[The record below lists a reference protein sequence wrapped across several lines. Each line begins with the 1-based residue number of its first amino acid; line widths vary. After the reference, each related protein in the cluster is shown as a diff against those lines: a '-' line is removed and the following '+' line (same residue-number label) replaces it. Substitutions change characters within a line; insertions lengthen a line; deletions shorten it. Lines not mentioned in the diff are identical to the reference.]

1 MRFTLIG
8 FGEVGSLVGAL
19 INTTFK
25 NVRINVVNT
34 QIEKSGRI
42 LDLEHAAA
50 VHNNVITHNDSS
62 EFKNADFVV
71 YSAGFSNAH
80 GQTRNAVALK
90 NKELVFSIFNG
101 INFQKHPNIIVITN
115 PVEPISFWVNQI
127 TGNSASVI
135 GTGTSLDTFR
145 LKFILAKKFNCS
157 TNEVDCFVVGEH
169 GQHMVP
175 IYSQTTIKGEPIH
188 QLCSESEL
196 DLLTE
201 ELVHSAFQIRETEKA
216 TKYGIAESTMYIL
229 NALLSNEPI
238 VIPASSDTFGV
249 WKDHLT
255 FKLPIYISLPY
266 SISKTGWEPNYV
278 AITDQEMKKLQQA
291 IDAIS
296 EQIT

>member
-19 INTTFK
+19 INTSF
-25 NVRINVVNT
+25 NNIRINVVNT
-34 QIEKSGRI
+34 QIQKSGRI

-50 VHNNVITHNDSS
+50 VHNNVITHNDPS
-62 EFKNADFVV
+62 EFEHADFVV

-80 GQTRNAVALK
+80 GQTRNTVALK
-90 NKELVFSIFNG
+90 NKELVFSIFNR
-101 INFQKHPNIIVITN
+101 INFQKRPKIIVITN
-115 PVEPISFWVNQI
+115 PVEPISFWVNHI
-127 TGNSASVI
+127 TGDSASVI

-145 LKFILAKKFNCS
+145 LKFILAKKFKCS

-188 QLCSESEL
+188 QLCSEREL
-196 DLLTE
+196 ELITD

-216 TKYGIAESTMYIL
+216 TKYGIAESTMYLL
-229 NALLSNEPI
+229 NALLSDEPI
-238 VIPASSDTFGV
+238 VIPASSNAFGV

-255 FKLPIYISLPY
+255 FKSPIYMSLPY
-266 SISKTGWEPNYV
+266 SINKTGCEPNYV
-278 AITDQEMKKLQQA
+278 AITEQEMKKLQQA